1 MDNRR
6 NNKFY
11 EEEVDDD
18 EFLRH
23 PKTGTSG
30 YLLPGSQGQ
39 QPPKAFS
46 SQQANNSFN
55 QQQAKNSQNHDLEKQ
70 RQLLIERRQEL
81 EERTLASS
89 ERGLGLLYESEK
101 VGVATADELSRQ
113 KEQLMRT
120 EQRLDDINSTLRNS
134 EKHIQGIRSVF
145 GAVRNYFGGRSTAP
159 PPAIAGPMKSDLQ
172 QGSARVPAV
181 SSASTVGL
189 QQQQQSQ
196 RYQETHPG
204 LRNKPGFV
212 QAPPA
217 SIDDALDRNLDDMA
231 AGLSRLKGL
240 AQGLN
245 SELTEHNDLLD
256 RVNDKSEGVGFKVEK
271 QNKAMEKILK
281 K

>member
-1 MDNRR
+1 M
-6 NNKFY
+6 
-11 EEEVDDD
+11 
-18 EFLRH
+18 
-23 PKTGTSG
+23 TGTSG

-39 QPPKAFS
+39 PNMPAKPS
-46 SQQANNSFN
+46 SQANNSFN

-159 PPAIAGPMKSDLQ
+159 PPPAITGPMKPDLQ
-172 QGSARVPAV
+172 QGSARVPVA
-181 SSASTVGL
+181 SSASTL

-217 SIDDALDRNLDDMA
+217 SVDDALDRNLGDLTIRYFLNPGTNL
-231 AGLSRLKGL
+231 GLPI
-240 AQGLN
+240 
-245 SELTEHNDLLD
+245 E
-256 RVNDKSEGVGFKVEK
+256 
-271 QNKAMEKILK
+271 
-281 K
+281 